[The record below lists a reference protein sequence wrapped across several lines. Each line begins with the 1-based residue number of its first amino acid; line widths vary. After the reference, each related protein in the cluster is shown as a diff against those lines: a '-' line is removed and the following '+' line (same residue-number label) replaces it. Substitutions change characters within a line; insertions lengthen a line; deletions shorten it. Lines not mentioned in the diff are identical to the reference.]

1 MPFENI
7 SIAEY
12 KQEESKHLKNIW
24 KKIQLDNRPMNE
36 LKKNIRLIKKKKK
49 VANRS
54 KEEVFP
60 IVKTKRCKKQEFQ
73 E

>member
-24 KKIQLDNRPMNE
+24 KK
-36 LKKNIRLIKKKKK
+36 KKN
-49 VANRS
+49 
-54 KEEVFP
+54 
-60 IVKTKRCKKQEFQ
+60 TTQ
-73 E
+73 

>member
-49 VANRS
+49 S
-54 KEEVFP
+54 SEP
-60 IVKTKRCKKQEFQ
+60 KQRRGVPNCENKAV
-73 E
+73 

>member
-36 LKKNIRLIKKKKK
+36 LKKNIRLIKKKK
-49 VANRS
+49 S
-54 KEEVFP
+54 SEP
-60 IVKTKRCKKQEFQ
+60 KQRRGVPNCENKAV
-73 E
+73 

>member
-24 KKIQLDNRPMNE
+24 KK
-36 LKKNIRLIKKKKK
+36 KKKY
-49 VANRS
+49 NS
-54 KEEVFP
+54 I
-60 IVKTKRCKKQEFQ
+60 IVQWTS
-73 E
+73 

>member
-24 KKIQLDNRPMNE
+24 KKKKKIQLNNRAMNE
-36 LKKNIRLIKKKKK
+36 LKKK
-49 VANRS
+49 S
-54 KEEVFP
+54 D
-60 IVKTKRCKKQEFQ
+60 
-73 E
+73 